1 MSLRDVVRAMIVF
14 KYFVEKMSIFS
25 PHMNKWARG
34 EFRHVDNEFEEMVC
48 SLKDIVCLFVFMK
61 LRLKILG

>member
-25 PHMNKWARG
+25 PHMNKWAHG

-48 SLKDIVCLFVFMK
+48 WNYTEEHCLFVCLF
-61 LRLKILG
+61 L